1 MANDEQRRIW
11 NEVNAPRFFA
21 IREALERSLAPY
33 GEAAIDALAPVPGD
47 SALDVGCGFGSTT
60 RELARRIG
68 PSGRVS
74 GIDLSEPFIAAARSE
89 APSNVRYLCADAQTH
104 TFESSFDLCFS
115 RFGVMFFEDP
125 AAAFANLR
133 RALRPGGRFA
143 VVAWASP
150 EQNAW
155 VEVPLRVLRAHL
167 PTPPAAA
174 LAGPGPFSLADPV
187 AFERLLAEAGFA
199 QSRVQVLDLPYFA
212 GATVQE
218 AARLLLQLGPAA
230 AVLREAGDEGKRLQP
245 AVAADLCDALAPW
258 SGPRGVELPA
268 AALLATAGRPDPTV
282 SAGGRRGSASGH
294 TST

>member
-1 MANDEQRRIW
+1 MW
-11 NEVNAPRFFA
+11 
-21 IREALERSLAPY
+21 IR
-33 GEAAIDALAPVPGD
+33 
-47 SALDVGCGFGSTT
+47 LDH
-60 RELARRIG
+60 ARAGG
-68 PSGRVS
+68 PNRAFRTLV

-125 AAAFANLR
+125 AAAFANLC

-143 VVAWASP
+143 VVAWESP
-150 EQNAW
+150 EQNGW

-167 PTPPAAA
+167 PAPPAAA

-245 AVAADLCDALAPW
+245 AVAADLCNALAPGRAAR
-258 SGPRGVELPA
+258 SRIAA

-282 SAGGRRGSASGH
+282 SADGRRGSASGRTGTDRRRAH
-294 TST
+294 DPMCAQSS